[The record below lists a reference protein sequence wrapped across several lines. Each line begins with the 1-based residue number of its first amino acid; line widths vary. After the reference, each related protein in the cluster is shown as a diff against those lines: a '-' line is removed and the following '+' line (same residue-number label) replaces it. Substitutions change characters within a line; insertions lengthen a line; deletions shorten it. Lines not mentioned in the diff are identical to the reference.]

1 MPKLTKAESSRI
13 NGAKS
18 RGPKTPQGRAN
29 SSMNAT
35 THGLTAKTLILQ
47 NESQADFL
55 EMLNAYIDVLRPAN
69 AMELETVSDIAA
81 ARWRLRRM
89 WRYQTAILDLE
100 VEKQAQEF
108 EKRGETLDENM
119 RDAKAFLAVTDNS
132 KGYDIALR
140 HDIHLTRAYRK
151 AMDELRCLR
160 TENIRKKNAVLQ
172 NEPKDLGL
180 SPLNRTKDAAEISTE
195 PKEPTASQHPP
206 L

>member
-29 SSMNAT
+29 SSMNAV
-35 THGLTAKTLILQ
+35 THGLTAKTLLLQ

-55 EMLNAYIDVLRPAN
+55 EMVNAYIDVLGPAN
-69 AMELETVSDIAA
+69 AMEVEIVSDIAA

-108 EKRGETLDENM
+108 EKRGATFDEGR
-119 RDAKAFLAVTDNS
+119 RDAMAFLAVTDNS

-151 AMDELRCLR
+151 AMDELRCPR
-160 TENIRKKNAVLQ
+160 TENIQKKNRVLQ

-180 SPLNRTKDAAEISTE
+180 SPLNATKDVDEIST
-195 PKEPTASQHPP
+195 EPTASQHPP